1 MIIRNTFLG
10 GKNGRKDEDWDTNL
24 KATSEAA
31 QSKNN
36 KNGDKS
42 TTIKVLRDIIPKIT
56 DVKQDTDDHHKK
68 IHRFFKFL
76 LRHWEEDLTSR
87 PDSVKRN
94 AAGRKETKTLKQCKD
109 YIRPL
114 LKLCKTRRLEETI
127 MGYILSIVQFCEDG
141 EFVKAHDAYIDV
153 AIGHTV

>member
-109 YIRPL
+109 
-114 LKLCKTRRLEETI
+114 
-127 MGYILSIVQFCEDG
+127 
-141 EFVKAHDAYIDV
+141 
-153 AIGHTV
+153 